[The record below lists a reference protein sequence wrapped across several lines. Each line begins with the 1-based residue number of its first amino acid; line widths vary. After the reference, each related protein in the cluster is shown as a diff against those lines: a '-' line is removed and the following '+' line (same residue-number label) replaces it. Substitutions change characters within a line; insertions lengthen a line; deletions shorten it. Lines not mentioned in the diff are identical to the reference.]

1 MRRGVAGRSAAI
13 GPELALG
20 MDATLEGAERE
31 VAQVRAILAAAVEG
45 LMREFGERA
54 VSEGVVA
61 LQFQDLSDQLLAS
74 VRRRIGMVRV
84 ALGKQVK
91 APAVAAPAAAP
102 LGRGTAE
109 FFQEPQ

>member
-1 MRRGVAGRSAAI
+1 MRRSVSGKSAAI

-20 MDATLEGAERE
+20 MDAALEIAERE
-31 VAQVRAILAAAVEG
+31 VAQVRAILAGAVEG
-45 LMREFGERA
+45 LISEFGERA

-74 VRRRIGMVRV
+74 VRRRIEMVRI
-84 ALGKQVK
+84 ALGRQVT
-91 APAVAAPAAAP
+91 APQAPAAPAP

-109 FFQEPQ
+109 FF

>member
-1 MRRGVAGRSAAI
+1 
-13 GPELALG
+13 
-20 MDATLEGAERE
+20 MDAALEGAERE
-31 VAQVRAILAAAVEG
+31 VAQVRAILASAVDG
-45 LMREFGERA
+45 LISEFGERA

-74 VRRRIGMVRV
+74 VRRRIEMVRI

-91 APAVAAPAAAP
+91 APTGPAHAPAS

-109 FFQEPQ
+109 FF